1 MLRASPPHTPRVSW
15 TTADGHLEAAMG
27 LENDFARLI
36 DRAPRVECARCAVE
50 MRLRTLVPVVEKEEY
65 RATYRCPN
73 CGTDIQRTFP
83 ISSTTA

>member
-1 MLRASPPHTPRVSW
+1 
-15 TTADGHLEAAMG
+15 MG

-50 MRLRTLVPVVEKEEY
+50 MRLRTLVPVVEKEDYKEEY

-73 CGTDIQRTFP
+73 CGTDIQRVFP
-83 ISSTTA
+83 IPSPA

>member
-1 MLRASPPHTPRVSW
+1 
-15 TTADGHLEAAMG
+15 MG

-73 CGTDIQRTFP
+73 CGTDIQRGFP
-83 ISSTTA
+83 IPSTTA